1 MSTYTYP
8 AIVERVPVYP
18 KDSQEW
24 HAQRAQTIGASEISR
39 VLGVSPYGGLIGL
52 ILQKRDDAD
61 GNGTRMDNEQMATG
75 RDAED
80 TILKIAARQI
90 GCTIH
95 PAEALRRDCLSA
107 TPDGLIV
114 NEAGYVTATVEAKL
128 DRGRNDW
135 HEVAAVGF
143 AHLTGQDTRLA
154 YYYQVQTQL
163 AITGCSYGYL
173 AIWTVYEFHLIRIEA
188 HPTAARIIEEGA
200 RIATAWIQD
209 PSGRLPSATEADSV
223 SDLARTIHPRT
234 DEPVEAAPEVA
245 EAIERYA
252 ELSAQ
257 IKQLETEQD
266 AAKRIILEAHTVS
279 AKLSTAAG
287 YKSAFVESTE
297 RRSLDAKA
305 LEAAEPET
313 YARYVKTSKVS
324 PSCRITAPRK
334 K

>member
-1 MSTYTYP
+1 MSAYTYP
-8 AIVERVPVYP
+8 GICEPVPVYA
-18 KDSQEW
+18 KDSAEW
-24 HAQRAQTIGASEISR
+24 HRERAKTIGASEISR

-61 GNGTRMDNEQMATG
+61 GAGTRSDSEQLATG

-80 TILKIAARQI
+80 TILRIAARHLN
-90 GCTIH
+90 CEIH
-95 PAEALRRDCLSA
+95 PGEALRRDGLSA
-107 TPDGLIV
+107 TPDGLITDA
-114 NEAGYVTATVEAKL
+114 AGNVTATVEAKL

-135 HEVAAVGF
+135 HEVAAAGF
-143 AHLTGQDTRLA
+143 AHLTGQDARLA

-163 AITGCSYGYL
+163 AVTGCSYGYL
-173 AIWTVYEFHLIRIEA
+173 AVWTVYEFHLIRIEA
-188 HPTAARIIEEGA
+188 NPLAARIIEEGA
-200 RIATAWIQD
+200 RIANAWIHD
-209 PSGRLPSATEADSV
+209 PSGRLPDATEADSV
-223 SDLARTIHPRT
+223 ADLARTIRPASE
-234 DEPVEAAPEVA
+234 EPVEASPEIA
-245 EAIERYA
+245 AAIERYA

-257 IKQLETEQD
+257 IKQLETEQE

-287 YKSAFVESTE
+287 YKSAFVESSE

-313 YARYVKTSKVS
+313 YARYVRVSRVS
-324 PSCRITAPRK
+324 PTCRITAPRK